1 MNINKTVTTE
11 YGDSKKNYSY
21 SAEDMSIIDCYV
33 LVPLAKKLITK
44 LPLWLPANIIT
55 IMSNGFVFL
64 ASVIALTARKTNWPI
79 WILIPFLFIFYLI
92 GDTADGLQARRTK
105 TGSPLG
111 EFCDHFLDTF
121 VTGELLFCVL
131 TAYGVRNLLFVGI
144 LLYVSYF
151 TQMTAFWEKYVT
163 SKLHLGK
170 FGSSETVLVLSLFST
185 VGYLPKVHAF
195 FTKSINIPISF
206 LQGYNITLVEVVLA
220 ISLIFPIISIVTTL
234 IRTKKISKNFILY
247 LILGLILTLAATFL
261 EKGSFAIAFLTLT
274 FYHVDYSAA
283 LLSAII
289 MKEKEPKPDFILTA
303 AMCIALFFD
312 IHHPVLYS
320 AFFLYI
326 VVFVTAR
333 TAMFVHRNNKY
344 WYWINPE
351 LPKEDENKADINKTA
366 AKAATKTSENKTE

>member
-1 MNINKTVTTE
+1 MNINKTVTTD

-151 TQMTAFWEKYVT
+151 TQMAAFWEKYVT

-185 VGYLPKVHAF
+185 VGYIPKIHHF
-195 FTKSINIPISF
+195 FTKPVTIPISF
-206 LQGYNITLVEVVLA
+206 LQGYNITLVEVILA
-220 ISLIFPIISIVTTL
+220 FSMLFPIISIVTTL

-247 LILGLILTLAATFL
+247 LILGLILTIAATFL

-289 MKEKEPKPDFILTA
+289 MKEKDPKPDFILTA
-303 AMCIALFFD
+303 AMCISLFFD
-312 IHHPVLYS
+312 IHHPVLYTV
-320 AFFLYI
+320 FFLYI

-351 LPKEDENKADINKTA
+351 LPKEDAHNADTSKTA
-366 AKAATKTSENKTE
+366 AKAASNTSENN